1 MIFNIILKELK
12 NNLTSLRFLLTLV
25 LTLIMIIIST
35 FIFVG
40 QYHQKLT
47 EFRELEN
54 KNNEQL
60 INNSNNLSSIASQQQ
75 TIHLR
80 PTRMELISEGG
91 IKHLPK
97 MFRVS
102 TFQIYEPEF
111 VSTEN
116 NFMNRFTNI
125 DWTFIIAF
133 LLSFFA
139 ILLTYDAATG
149 EKSDGTLRLM
159 LSHSVSRSTVILSKY
174 ISALVTIVIPLVL
187 GIILSLLI
195 AALFGQVAFFSLE
208 IAKIIFYIIAA
219 QFYLSIFMLFG
230 LLVTCLTKNSVTS
243 IIILLFIWVVAAIL
257 IPNSGGKIA
266 AKFFQI
272 PTREQID
279 RQIRNKTSEISDAH
293 TAKYEKTFWWNGNPR
308 AEWVPYRCRAVNAMA
323 DARNQINHD
332 YMNQRINQI
341 KKARSILK
349 ISPTTV
355 FSSLSE
361 QICTTGLDHFE
372 SFYQQIVDYRNQFRQ
387 FITEKDKADPDS
399 PHQIYEWESS
409 PMSQKPVDLNA
420 IPRFQEKELSL
431 LNTIQRA
438 LSNFAILIVFNAI
451 LFVAVFVAFGR
462 YDVR

>member
-1 MIFNIILKELK
+1 
-12 NNLTSLRFLLTLV
+12 LTLV

-40 QYHQKLT
+40 QYHQKLI

-60 INNSNNLSSIASQQQ
+60 INNSNNLSSVASQQQ
-75 TIHLR
+75 TIHLS
-80 PTRMELISEGG
+80 PIRMELIAEGG

-149 EKSDGTLRLM
+149 EKSDGTLRLL
-159 LSHSVSRSTVILSKY
+159 LSHSVSRSKVILSKY
-174 ISALVTIVIPLVL
+174 LSALVTITIPLVM

-195 AALFGQVAFFSLE
+195 AALFGSIAFSSLE
-208 IAKIIFYIIAA
+208 IFKILIYIVAA
-219 QFYLSIFMLFG
+219 LFYLSIFMLFG
-230 LLVTCLTKNSVTS
+230 LLVTSLTKNSVTS
-243 IIILLFIWVVAAIL
+243 IIILLFIWVISAIL

-272 PTREQID
+272 STREEID
-279 RQIRNKTSEISDAH
+279 RMISDKGSEISDAH
-293 TAKYEKTFWWNGNPR
+293 RAEYEKTFWWNGDPR
-308 AEWVPYRCRAVNAMA
+308 AEWVPYRCRVVNAIA
-323 DARNQINHD
+323 EARNQVNHN

-341 KKARSILK
+341 KKAKSILK

-372 SFYQQIVDYRNQFRQ
+372 YFYQQIVDYRNQFRQ
-387 FITEKDKADPDS
+387 FITETDKADPDS

-409 PMSQKPVDLNA
+409 PMSQKPVDSNA

-431 LNTIQRA
+431 IKTIKRA
-438 LSNFAILIVFNAI
+438 LSNFAVLIIFNAI
-451 LFVAVFVAFGR
+451 LFIAVFVAFGR

>member
-1 MIFNIILKELK
+1 
-12 NNLTSLRFLLTLV
+12 
-25 LTLIMIIIST
+25 MIIIST

-40 QYHQKLT
+40 QHHQKLA
-47 EFRELEN
+47 EFREMEN
-54 KNNEQL
+54 KNNKRL
-60 INNSNNLSSIASQQQ
+60 IDNSNNLSGVASQQQ
-75 TIHLR
+75 TIHLS
-80 PTRMELISEGG
+80 PTRMELIAEGG

-149 EKSDGTLRLM
+149 EKSDGTLRLL

-174 ISALVTIVIPLVL
+174 LSALITIVIPLIL
-187 GIILSLLI
+187 GIILSLLL
-195 AALFGQVAFFSLE
+195 AALFGQVAFSSLE

-219 QFYLSIFMLFG
+219 LFYLSIFMLFG
-230 LLVTCLTKNSVTS
+230 LLVTCFTKNSVTS
-243 IIILLFIWVVAAIL
+243 IIVLLFIWVIAAIL

-272 PTREQID
+272 PTREEID
-279 RQIRNKTSEISDAH
+279 RQIRNKRSEISNAH
-293 TAKYEKTFWWNGNPR
+293 TAKYEMTFAWNGDPR

-341 KKARSILK
+341 KKAKSILK

-372 SFYQQIVDYRNQFRQ
+372 YFYQQIVDYRNQFRQ
-387 FITEKDKADPDS
+387 FIIETDKADPDS
-399 PHQIYEWESS
+399 PHQIYEWENS
-409 PMSQKPVDLNA
+409 PMSQKPVDSNA
-420 IPRFQEKELSL
+420 IPRFPENELSL
-431 LNTIQRA
+431 SKTIQKV
-438 LSNFAILIVFNAI
+438 LLNFAILIVFNAV

>member
-1 MIFNIILKELK
+1 MLINLILKELK

-40 QYHQKLT
+40 QYHEKLT
-47 EFRELEN
+47 DFRELEN
-54 KNNEQL
+54 KKNEQL
-60 INNSNNLSSIASQQQ
+60 IDNSNNLSSLASQQQ
-75 TIHLR
+75 TIHLS
-80 PTRMELISEGG
+80 PTRMELIAEGG

-149 EKSDGTLRLM
+149 EKSDGTLRLL
-159 LSHSVSRSTVILSKY
+159 LSHSVSRSTVISSKY
-174 ISALVTIVIPLVL
+174 LSALITIVIPLIL
-187 GIILSLLI
+187 GIILSLLL
-195 AALFGQVAFFSLE
+195 AAFFGQVAYSSLE
-208 IAKIIFYIIAA
+208 IAKIIFYTIAA
-219 QFYLSIFMLFG
+219 LFYLSIFMLFG
-230 LLVTCLTKNSVTS
+230 LLVTSLTKNSVTS
-243 IIILLFIWVVAAIL
+243 IIILLFIWVISAIL

-279 RQIRNKTSEISDAH
+279 QQIRDKRSEISDAH
-293 TAKYEKTFWWNGNPR
+293 MAEYEMTFAWNGDPR

-332 YMNQRINQI
+332 YMNQRINQV
-341 KKARSILK
+341 KRAKSILK

-372 SFYQQIVDYRNQFRQ
+372 YFYQQIVDYRNQLRQ
-387 FITEKDKADPDS
+387 FIIETDKSDPDS

-409 PMSQKPVDLNA
+409 PMSQKPVNSNA

-431 LNTIQRA
+431 FKTIQKA
-438 LSNFAILIVFNAI
+438 LSNFAILIVFNAV
-451 LFVAVFVAFGR
+451 LFIAVFVAFGR

>member
-1 MIFNIILKELK
+1 MLISLILKELK
-12 NNLTSLRFLLTLV
+12 NNLANLRFLLTLV
-25 LTLIMIIIST
+25 LILIMIIIST

-75 TIHLR
+75 TIHLS

-102 TFQIYEPEF
+102 AFQIYEPEF
-111 VSTEN
+111 VFIEN
-116 NFMNRFTNI
+116 DFMHRFATI

-149 EKSDGTLRLM
+149 EKTDGTLRLL
-159 LSHSVSRSTVILSKY
+159 LSHSIGRSNVILSKY
-174 ISALVTIVIPLVL
+174 LSALITLTIPLVL
-187 GIILSLLI
+187 GIIFSLIIASIFGQIAFSSLEIFKILI
-195 AALFGQVAFFSLE
+195 YIFAALF
-208 IAKIIFYIIAA
+208 
-219 QFYLSIFMLFG
+219 YLSVFILFG
-230 LLVTCLTKNSVTS
+230 LLVTSLTKKSVTS
-243 IIILLFIWVVAAIL
+243 IIILLFIWVVSAIL

-266 AKFFQI
+266 TKFFRI
-272 PTREQID
+272 PTREEID
-279 RQIRNKTSEISDAH
+279 IQIRDKRSEISDAH
-293 TAKYEKTFWWNGNPR
+293 KAKYDKTFRWNGDPW

-323 DARNQINHD
+323 DARNQINHN
-332 YMNQRINQI
+332 YMNQRVNQI
-341 KKARSILK
+341 KKAKSILK
-349 ISPTTV
+349 ISPTMI
-355 FSSLSE
+355 FSSISE

-372 SFYQQIVDYRNQFRQ
+372 YFHQQIVDYRNQFRQ
-387 FITEKDKADPDS
+387 FITETDNGDPDS
-399 PHQIYEWESS
+399 PHLIYEWESS
-409 PMSQKPVDLNA
+409 PMSQKPVDSNA

-431 LNTIQRA
+431 LKTIKRA
-438 LSNFAILIVFNAI
+438 LSNFVILIMFNAV
-451 LFVAVFVAFGR
+451 LFIAVFVAFGR